1 MLTKMKLILFGPPGA
16 GKGTQAKMMIEVFRL
31 PHISTGDILRSEVK
45 NNTELGKQAKAY
57 METGKLVPDSLVTE
71 MVKKRLS
78 ASDLAGGFILDG
90 FPRTEAQARS
100 LDEILAGG
108 VDKAFYLKTSENI
121 VVQRLTGR
129 RVCPKCGT
137 NYHLKNMPPKK
148 DMLCD
153 QCQVELY
160 QRPDDNEATVKNRLR
175 VYLQEFEGVLNYY
188 RQQGKLENISGDLDS
203 KDVFSDIKKSIGSL
217 K

>member
-1 MLTKMKLILFGPPGA
+1 MKLILFGPPGA
-16 GKGTQAKMMIEVFRL
+16 GKGTQAKMMIEAFRL

-45 NNTELGKQAKAY
+45 NNTELGREAKTY
-57 METGKLVPDSLVTE
+57 MEAGKLVPDSLVTE

-78 ASDLAGGFILDG
+78 APDIAKGFILDG
-90 FPRTEAQARS
+90 FPRTEAQAKS
-100 LDEILAGG
+100 LDKILPGG
-108 VDKAFYLKTSENI
+108 VDKAIYLKTSEDI

-137 NYHLKNMPPKK
+137 NYHLRNMPPKK

-153 QCQVELY
+153 QCLVELY
-160 QRPDDNEATVKNRLR
+160 QRPDDNEATVKNRLH
-175 VYLQEFEGVLNYY
+175 VYLQESEGVLSYY
-188 RQQGKLENISGDLDS
+188 RKQGKLENISGDLDS
-203 KDVFSDIKKSIGSL
+203 KDVFSDIKKIISSL

>member
-1 MLTKMKLILFGPPGA
+1 MKLILFGPPGA
-16 GKGTQAKMMIEVFRL
+16 GKGTQAKMMIEAFRL

-45 NNTELGKQAKAY
+45 NNTELGREAKAY
-57 METGKLVPDSLVTE
+57 MEAGKLVPDSLVTE

-78 ASDLAGGFILDG
+78 APDIAKGFILDG
-90 FPRTEAQARS
+90 FPRTEVQAKS
-100 LDEILAGG
+100 LDEILQGG
-108 VDKAFYLKTSENI
+108 VDKAIYLKTSEDV

-153 QCQVELY
+153 QCLVELY
-160 QRPDDNEATVKNRLR
+160 QRPDDNEATVKNRLH
-175 VYLQEFEGVLNYY
+175 VYLQESEGVLSYY
-188 RQQGKLENISGDLDS
+188 RKQGKLENISGDLDS
-203 KDVFSDIKKSIGSL
+203 RDVFSDIKKIVSSL